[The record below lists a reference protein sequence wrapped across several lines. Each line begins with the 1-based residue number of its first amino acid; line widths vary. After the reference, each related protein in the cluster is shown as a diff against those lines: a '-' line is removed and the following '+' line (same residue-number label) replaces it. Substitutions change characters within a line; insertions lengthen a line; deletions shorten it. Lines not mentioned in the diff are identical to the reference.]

1 MPEIASPNSNT
12 TRDGTFAL
20 AIMSPRWL
28 APPGANITSDNT
40 PLSEPKKLRRKSWP
54 DGFPP
59 DACPVP
65 QAEAV
70 SVLIEELHT
79 DGWHIGGR
87 PFGGPKSLIRS
98 NCGQWLRIKGNG
110 ADSVIGLFSASYSFG
125 LFVSLQPAPIRLG
138 QLEHIER
145 ARETLLALLR
155 PMQQRSHVAFE
166 LAGRPHVYGLHGP
179 SHNCGRLRIG
189 GRRRGLGHRV
199 GPVIVG
205 RLRAPICPRVY
216 TNESVKRK

>member
-1 MPEIASPNSNT
+1 MQSTASLFPASK
-12 TRDGTFAL
+12 G
-20 AIMSPRWL
+20 
-28 APPGANITSDNT
+28 ITSDNIQLSD
-40 PLSEPKKLRRKSWP
+40 PISEPKKLRRKSWP

-65 QAEAV
+65 QAEVV

-79 DGWHIGGR
+79 DGRHIGGR
-87 PFGGPKSLIRS
+87 PLGGPRSLMGKPRS
-98 NCGQWLRIKGNG
+98 NYGQSLRIKGKWCG
-110 ADSVIGLFSASYSFG
+110 FGHRAFSRLLIRWAYLFCSSRRQSGSGNSNTF
-125 LFVSLQPAPIRLG
+125 G

-155 PMQQRSHVAFE
+155 PTQQRSHVSFE
-166 LAGRPHVYGLHGP
+166 LAGRPHVHGLHRP

-199 GPVIVG
+199 GPG
-205 RLRAPICPRVY
+205 YRWA
-216 TNESVKRK
+216 S